1 MGGVVIDAYL
11 NFYTDIYGSTNRIT
25 FTGPSENEHLDTGEF
40 LTTRFSNGARG
51 ITVLV
56 TDGVAT
62 EKRFVTQTQ
71 LREADYYFLG
81 GHDHSNVS
89 EAEGQALV
97 DAGYEPIVVE
107 V

>member
-1 MGGVVIDAYL
+1 MPTDAYL

-25 FTGPSENEHLDTGEF
+25 FIGPTVDAHWDTGEF
-40 LTTRFSNGARG
+40 VTTLFSEGARG
-51 ITVLV
+51 KTVLI

-62 EKRFVTQTQ
+62 EKRYVTQTQ

-81 GHDHSNVS
+81 GHDHVCT

-97 DAGYEPIVVE
+97 DAGYTPAVIEE
-107 V
+107 A